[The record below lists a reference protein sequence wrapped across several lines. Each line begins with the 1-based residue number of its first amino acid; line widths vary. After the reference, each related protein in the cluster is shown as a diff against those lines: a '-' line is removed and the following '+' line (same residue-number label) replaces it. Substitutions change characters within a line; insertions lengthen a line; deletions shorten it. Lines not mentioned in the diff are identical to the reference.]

1 MVHGAI
7 LMTCMNYLSIVKNYN
22 LEYEKVSDITIWS
35 YFLYDCPC
43 VI

>member
-22 LEYEKVSDITIWS
+22 LEYEKVSYIVVWPCRQ
-35 YFLYDCPC
+35 YNCPC